1 MLRKLSPLILV
12 GAVFAIA
19 GIALAAYSVNG
30 AWEQRQYAVASRVA
44 DGAVLDK
51 RKHRINKSVR
61 HLVGYRFATGDGQAM
76 EGEGDVQG
84 HAWETL
90 VPGSPIRIEY
100 AAGHPRINRPYDGLR
115 QEWWVVLV
123 FFSAGIL
130 FAAVGAGL
138 ISVARKQASVTDATS
153 VNMPPPARRSEP
165 DPSSQTHRR
174 NNGAARNRNA
184 KFIIPLAL
192 GAPLVVFILDRTD
205 APRAVY
211 VACAIGFALAIP
223 LLVFYLMAQTGWSTL
238 AKRFRQSAPF
248 NGAWRSCPTAYMAPV
263 RMDDS
268 GYESSKMGFISTL
281 RVGTSAEALYL
292 SMLFSKVP
300 VLGLFFP
307 NVEIP
312 WSTIGKARTFNAPGF
327 FKKGDVV
334 LVQVNYDPNYTGAF
348 VELEIG
354 EPPVFLQLPVGI
366 LGDAIR
372 RLPLAA
378 RA

>member
-19 GIALAAYSVNG
+19 GIGLAAYSVNS
-30 AWEQRQYAVASRVA
+30 AWEQRQYAVASGVT
-44 DGAVLDK
+44 GGTVLDK

-61 HLVGYRFATGDGQAM
+61 HLVSYRFATGDGRAM
-76 EGEGDVQG
+76 EGEGDVQV
-84 HAWETL
+84 HDWETL
-90 VPGSPIRIEY
+90 VPGSAIRIEY
-100 AAGHPRINRPYDGLR
+100 ATGHPRINRPHDGPR

-138 ISVARKQASVTDATS
+138 ISVARKQASVTDTTS
-153 VNMPPPARRSEP
+153 VDLPPPKRRSEP

-192 GAPLVVFILDRTD
+192 GAPLVVFVLDRTD

-211 VACAIGFALAIP
+211 VAFAIGFALAIP
-223 LLVFYLMAQTGWSTL
+223 LLIFYLMAQTGWSML

-268 GYESSKMGFISTL
+268 GYERSKMGFISTL

-292 SMLFSKVP
+292 SMLFSRIP
-300 VLGLFFP
+300 ILGLFFP
-307 NVEIP
+307 NVQIP
-312 WSTIGKARTFNAPGF
+312 WTAIGNARTFDAPGF
-327 FKKGDVV
+327 FQKGDVV